1 MTSESDALAATA
13 RAQIASVPLDELNPA
28 DPQLFVDTCADSA
41 NCRYASMSDQKN
53 LRADAESRRQ
63 EYGRNPRLL
72 FTITVR

>member
-13 RAQIASVPLDELNPA
+13 RAQIATMSLDERNPA
-28 DPQLFVDTCADSA
+28 DPQLFVDTSVDSA
-41 NCRYASMSDQKN
+41 NCRYAS
-53 LRADAESRRQ
+53 Q